1 MKPLAEEVALEIDKR
16 ADKELIRNEIRR
28 KPK

>member
-16 ADKELIRNEIRR
+16 ADKEPAINEIRR
-28 KPK
+28 KP